1 MRSGPAPAAAL
12 AKLSRWRRERR
23 TSRARVWIAR
33 GLAIAAD
40 LLQIVLFPLFLP
52 GAASPWSDALDLAV
66 AGAMTFLLGWH
77 WAFLPSLVAEVV
89 PGLDLVPTWT
99 AAAFF
104 VTRGSGRVAR
114 GKVRSRRRSW
124 RRVRQDR

>member
-1 MRSGPAPAAAL
+1 MEP
-12 AKLSRWRRERR
+12 ERR
-23 TSRARVWIAR
+23 TSRGRVWIAR
-33 GLAIAAD
+33 CVAIAAD

-66 AGAMTFLLGWH
+66 AGAMTLLLGWH

-104 VTRGSGRVAR
+104 VTRNSGRAASARVAR
-114 GKVRSRRRSW
+114 EGAIEAQVVASRPAGPARPPGS
-124 RRVRQDR
+124 

>member
-1 MRSGPAPAAAL
+1 MEKGSGTT
-12 AKLSRWRRERR
+12 RWR
-23 TSRARVWIAR
+23 VWSAR
-33 GLAIAAD
+33 GIAVAAD

-52 GAASPWSDALDLAV
+52 GAVSPWSDALDLAV
-66 AGAMTFLLGWH
+66 AGAMTVLLGWH

-104 VTRGSGRVAR
+104 VTRGSGSAAERVPREGAIDAQVVASR
-114 GKVRSRRRSW
+114 PAEEVERRRI
-124 RRVRQDR
+124 